1 MTFVMLYN
9 WNMSDTP
16 DNNNNGA
23 IRDDRG
29 RFVPGVIQ
37 PGAKIITKETARSL
51 ALARAEKYRKAA
63 LARVY
68 GEVAAVAADVKT
80 PADAWGFIVAR
91 QAVALL
97 DSDKPRLL
105 DTKILGQLLGAVAM
119 DSDRASGDS
128 AGPALAINTEGAQMV
143 SKLLDLVRDMS
154 RGASAG
160 GDSGNDGGVVDGGIV
175 E

>member
-1 MTFVMLYN
+1 MTNVMLYN
-9 WNMSDTP
+9 WSMADISPQRNEKGQLLPGHSVGVATRITP
-16 DNNNNGA
+16 ENSRTLA
-23 IRDDRG
+23 I
-29 RFVPGVIQ
+29 
-37 PGAKIITKETARSL
+37 
-51 ALARAEKYRKAA
+51 ARAEKFRRAA

-119 DSDRASGDS
+119 ESDRASSDN